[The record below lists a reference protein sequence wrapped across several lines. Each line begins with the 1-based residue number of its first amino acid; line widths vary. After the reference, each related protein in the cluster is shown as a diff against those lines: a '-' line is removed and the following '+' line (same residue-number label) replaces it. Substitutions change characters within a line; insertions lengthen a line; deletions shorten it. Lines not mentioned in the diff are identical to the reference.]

1 MHLPFTLLLQTL
13 PITMAKFPVQAGFD
27 PSSKRW
33 SRVLDGPRY
42 FLDSLQN
49 AVMLMHQQTVF
60 DGAARGP
67 AQGAAIVCGV
77 SGTCEVRDNK
87 TGKEGEVERSRE

>member
-1 MHLPFTLLLQTL
+1 MHLPFTLLLQIL

-33 SRVLDGPRY
+33 SRVLNGPRY

-60 DGAARGP
+60 D
-67 AQGAAIVCGV
+67 GAAIVCGV